1 MLNLY
6 TALSW
11 PTIIDLISLMF
22 NLYTALSWATIIDL
36 ISPIFNLYTALSWT
50 SIKDKLVHC
59 SIYILHYLGLQAK
72 IN

>member
-22 NLYTALSWATIIDL
+22 NLYTALSW
-36 ISPIFNLYTALSWT
+36 T
-50 SIKDKLVHC
+50 SSKDKLVQC
-59 SIYILHYLGLQAK
+59 
-72 IN
+72 